1 MKSVIK
7 ADKEKQISAI
17 DKRLYSSFIEHLG
30 RAVYHGI
37 YEPGHE
43 TADDMGF
50 RQDVLKVIREM
61 NIPMVRYPGGN
72 FVSGYHWEDGTGPK
86 EKRPKKMELAWSS
99 VETNEVGIDEFQE
112 WAKRVGSMTP
122 LSWLPAEVLI
132 RTCRPLANGKK
143 RCFAR
148 HTTILIICR
157 CMSIT
162 EIRMMIRRSI

>member
-72 FVSGYHWEDGTGPK
+72 FVSASSGSCLYVTYAFVSSPNTSFVTRENFCPCFKLTLPSLKSPSLISGPLVSNK
-86 EKRPKKMELAWSS
+86 AAI
-99 VETNEVGIDEFQE
+99 GF
-112 WAKRVGSMTP
+112 
-122 LSWLPAEVLI
+122 
-132 RTCRPLANGKK
+132 
-143 RCFAR
+143 
-148 HTTILIICR
+148 
-157 CMSIT
+157 
-162 EIRMMIRRSI
+162 

>member
-61 NIPMVRYPGGN
+61 NILIMLICAARMALKSLLAFIPGVLAMRWMVLGRLDIKQRLN
-72 FVSGYHWEDGTGPK
+72 TH
-86 EKRPKKMELAWSS
+86 
-99 VETNEVGIDEFQE
+99 
-112 WAKRVGSMTP
+112 
-122 LSWLPAEVLI
+122 VLHV
-132 RTCRPLANGKK
+132 KQQK
-143 RCFAR
+143 
-148 HTTILIICR
+148 
-157 CMSIT
+157 S
-162 EIRMMIRRSI
+162 

>member
-50 RQDVLKVIREM
+50 RQDVLKVIRDAYSRSGRTDAAHHGRILLSCPGCRFLRHGEKH
-61 NIPMVRYPGGN
+61 RYLTHGT
-72 FVSGYHWEDGTGPK
+72 VCRGYDGK
-86 EKRPKKMELAWSS
+86 
-99 VETNEVGIDEFQE
+99 
-112 WAKRVGSMTP
+112 
-122 LSWLPAEVLI
+122 
-132 RTCRPLANGKK
+132 
-143 RCFAR
+143 
-148 HTTILIICR
+148 
-157 CMSIT
+157 
-162 EIRMMIRRSI
+162 

>member
-61 NIPMVRYPGGN
+61 NIPIRVVTLYRVTIG
-72 FVSGYHWEDGTGPK
+72 
-86 EKRPKKMELAWSS
+86 KMEPGQKKSVRRKWSLHGVLWRQMKS
-99 VETNEVGIDEFQE
+99 E
-112 WAKRVGSMTP
+112 SMNFRNGQNV
-122 LSWLPAEVLI
+122 WE
-132 RTCRPLANGKK
+132 RTL
-143 RCFAR
+143 
-148 HTTILIICR
+148 
-157 CMSIT
+157 
-162 EIRMMIRRSI
+162 

>member
-86 EKRPKKMELAWSS
+86 EKRPKRKWSLHGVPWRQMKS
-99 VETNEVGIDEFQE
+99 E
-112 WAKRVGSMTP
+112 SMNFRNGQNV
-122 LSWLPAEVLI
+122 WE
-132 RTCRPLANGKK
+132 RTL
-143 RCFAR
+143 
-148 HTTILIICR
+148 
-157 CMSIT
+157 
-162 EIRMMIRRSI
+162 

>member
-72 FVSGYHWEDGTGPK
+72 FVSLGRWN
-86 EKRPKKMELAWSS
+86 R
-99 VETNEVGIDEFQE
+99 
-112 WAKRVGSMTP
+112 AKRKAS
-122 LSWLPAEVLI
+122 EE
-132 RTCRPLANGKK
+132 NG
-143 RCFAR
+143 A
-148 HTTILIICR
+148 
-157 CMSIT
+157 CM
-162 EIRMMIRRSI
+162 EFRGDK

>member
-50 RQDVLKVIREM
+50 RRSGRRLGAD
-61 NIPMVRYPGGN
+61 PTMVFRSPGGGG
-72 FVSGYHWEDGTGPK
+72 SGA
-86 EKRPKKMELAWSS
+86 LA
-99 VETNEVGIDEFQE
+99 
-112 WAKRVGSMTP
+112 A
-122 LSWLPAEVLI
+122 A
-132 RTCRPLANGKK
+132 
-143 RCFAR
+143 
-148 HTTILIICR
+148 
-157 CMSIT
+157 
-162 EIRMMIRRSI
+162 

>member
-61 NIPMVRYPGGN
+61 NIPMVRYPGGTI
-72 FVSGYHWEDGTGPK
+72 G
-86 EKRPKKMELAWSS
+86 KMEQGQKKSVRRKWSLH
-99 VETNEVGIDEFQE
+99 G
-112 WAKRVGSMTP
+112 
-122 LSWLPAEVLI
+122 VLWRQMKLELMNFRNGQNVWG
-132 RTCRPLANGKK
+132 RTL
-143 RCFAR
+143 
-148 HTTILIICR
+148 
-157 CMSIT
+157 
-162 EIRMMIRRSI
+162 